1 MTEEMQELGRRAV
14 ACKGWRWMPGMRCAF
29 NEYEAWE
36 YERLVG
42 PTEGDGFVQASEVA
56 IPDLADAAT
65 VGCLLAL
72 VQEAGALIRKLTIL
86 PACSSIVVDWPDGR
100 LHQYRGTAY
109 ADALV
114 AALEAAP

>member
-72 VQEAGALIRKLTIL
+72 VREVLKLPHAWVWWSTENGWNVTDGLGRAIGIGTTEAA
-86 PACSSIVVDWPDGR
+86 
-100 LHQYRGTAY
+100 
-109 ADALV
+109 ALV